1 MTTRAVLAGALSCAA
16 LVAGCG
22 PKTPDYQAFWTTSTT
37 PTTMVT
43 GDPVPIGQYLQD
55 KGVTAEPVAADA
67 LPDLQVSIPTPPGW
81 SRIENPKLAPTTQ
94 VIAKGDKYPRAI
106 LTVLKLTGEFDAADA
121 VKHGFADAELQPNFH
136 RLDASLDDFD
146 GFPSAMIQGSHD
158 LGGER
163 VRTWFRMVIATGSP
177 PADQR
182 YLVQL
187 TIVTLADQAA
197 AQAGDAETIMTG
209 FTVAAK

>member
-1 MTTRAVLAGALSCAA
+1 MSGRVVAALTCTVLA
-16 LVAGCG
+16 VGCG
-22 PKTPDYQAFWTTSTT
+22 PKTPDYQSFWTTSSA

-43 GDPVPIGQYLQD
+43 GDPVPIGKYLQD
-55 KGVTAEPVAADA
+55 KGVGAEQVAPNA
-67 LPDLQVSIPTPPGW
+67 LPDLTVSIPTPPGW
-81 SRIENPKLAPTTQ
+81 SKIQNPKLSPATE
-94 VIAKGDKYPRAI
+94 VIGKGDKFPRAI
-106 LTVLKLTGEFDAADA
+106 LTVLKLTGDFDPTEA
-121 VKHGFADAELQPNFH
+121 VKHGFADAEMAPNFH

-158 LGGER
+158 MDGQRL
-163 VRTWFRMVIATGSP
+163 RTWFRMVIATGSP
-177 PADQR
+177 SSDHR

-197 AQAGDAETIMTG
+197 AQAADAEAIMQG